1 MHAAGR
7 SKAPKDVTTN
17 FPQTRDSLPADATNV
32 TKPTVLPLRGTKS
45 ARHDDVGMP
54 ARQKKETGEALP
66 DIAQYARENMPK
78 KKGLRF
84 ASIPP

>member
-1 MHAAGR
+1 MRATGR

-17 FPQTRDSLPADATNV
+17 FPQTRDSLPADATDV
-32 TKPTVLPLRGTKS
+32 TKPTSPSGGTKS

-66 DIAQYARENMPK
+66 DIAQYARENMQK

-84 ASIPP
+84 VSITP

>member
-1 MHAAGR
+1 MRATGR

-17 FPQTRDSLPADATNV
+17 FPQTRDSLPADATDV
-32 TKPTVLPLRGTKS
+32 TPTSPSEGTKS

-66 DIAQYARENMPK
+66 DIAQYARENMQK

-84 ASIPP
+84 ASITP